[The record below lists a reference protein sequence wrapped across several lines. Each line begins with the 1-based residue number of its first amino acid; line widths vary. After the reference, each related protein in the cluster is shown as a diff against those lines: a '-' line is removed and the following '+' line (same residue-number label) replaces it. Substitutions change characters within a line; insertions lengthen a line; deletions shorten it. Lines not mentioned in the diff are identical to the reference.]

1 MSGVADDV
9 IVVIRDQYTSKDALR
24 LAQIRLGMLLD
35 KVLGIVVNDDHEMSS
50 ISRGADS
57 RIAQAGVFQR
67 RNQSTPSNNTIDG
80 KTEVV
85 VLDDH

>member
-57 RIAQAGVFQR
+57 RIAQTGVFQR
-67 RNQSTPSNNTIDG
+67 RNQSTPSNTTIDE